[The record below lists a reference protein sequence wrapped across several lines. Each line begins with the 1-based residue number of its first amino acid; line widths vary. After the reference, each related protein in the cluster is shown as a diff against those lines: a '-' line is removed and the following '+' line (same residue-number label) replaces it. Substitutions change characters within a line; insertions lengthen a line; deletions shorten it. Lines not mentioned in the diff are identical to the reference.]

1 MHNKMVCSVLP
12 SGGTSPSSLSTHLEK
27 YETILTIPCE
37 DLTVDTGEN
46 CYQGGPA
53 KWAKLR

>member
-12 SGGTSPSSLSTHLEK
+12 SGRTSPSSLSTHLEK
-27 YETILTIPCE
+27 YATILTIPWE

-46 CYQGGPA
+46 CYQRGPA
-53 KWAKLR
+53 KWAKQR

>member
-27 YETILTIPCE
+27 YETILTIPWE

-46 CYQGGPA
+46 FYQGGPESEPS
-53 KWAKLR
+53 